1 MRLTQVPAANVEK
14 TAPETMTNAVLSPGP
29 PPNNEP
35 SNSGVSKMVR
45 LIRESYAVVEP
56 HSDEVAKFFY
66 GTLFSI
72 APHTREL
79 FAANMEVQRSRL
91 LRALVHFIQMVDKP
105 DELLPFLQQLGRDHR
120 KFGVIT
126 QHYEAVG
133 TALLAAIKRYA
144 GDAWTDQVERAWAE
158 AYTVM
163 ASAMTEAAA
172 ADDGPAWYTGQV
184 LHHER
189 LSWEL
194 AVIRVQTDHPV
205 PYLPGQYVSVE
216 VPQRPRMWRY
226 LSPAN
231 APSEDGVMEFHVRAV
246 DAGWVSRALVG
257 HAKPGDQWRIGS
269 PMGRLTVDRE
279 NSPDIL
285 MIAGGTGIT
294 PLRAIIDDLAQYG
307 ENPRVQLFYGGRTRE
322 DLYDLENLRRI
333 AMHNPWLT
341 ITAVLEN
348 DPDVDGVEH
357 GTIADVVSRYGAW
370 EDWDVL
376 VSGSPAMIRATVS
389 KMLVAGTALD
399 HIRYDP
405 FTLD

>member
-1 MRLTQVPAANVEK
+1 MTAANVEK

-45 LIRESYAVVEP
+45 LIRESFAVVEP

-72 APHTREL
+72 APQTREL

-91 LRALVHFIQMVDKP
+91 LRALVHVIQMVDKP

-120 KFGVIT
+120 KFGVVT

-189 LSWEL
+189 LSWDL

-216 VPQRPRMWRY
+216 VPQRPRLWRY

-231 APSEDGVMEFHVRAV
+231 APSDDGVMEFHVRSV
-246 DAGWVSRALVG
+246 EGGWVSRALVG
-257 HAKPGDQWRIGS
+257 HARPGDQWRIGS
-269 PMGRLTVDRE
+269 PMGRLTVERE

-285 MIAGGTGIT
+285 MIGGGTGIT
-294 PLRAIIDDLAQYG
+294 PLRAIVDDLAQYG
-307 ENPRVQLFYGGRTRE
+307 ENPRVHLFYGGRTRD
-322 DLYDLENLRRI
+322 DLYDLDNLRRI
-333 AMHNPWLT
+333 AMQNPWLT
-341 ITAVLEN
+341 VTGVLEN
-348 DPDVDGVEH
+348 DPNVDGVEH
-357 GTIADVVSRYGAW
+357 GTIADVVSRHGAW

-389 KMLVAGTALD
+389 KMLVAGTTLD

>member
-1 MRLTQVPAANVEK
+1 MPAANVEK

-56 HSDEVAKFFY
+56 HADEVAKFFY

-105 DELLPFLQQLGRDHR
+105 DELLPFLRQLGRDHR

-231 APSEDGVMEFHVRAV
+231 APSDDGVMEFHVRAV
-246 DAGWVSRALVG
+246 DSGWVSRELVG
-257 HAKPGDQWRIGS
+257 HAKSGDQWRIGS

-307 ENPRVQLFYGGRTRE
+307 ENPRVQLFYGGRTRD

-399 HIRYDP
+399 RIRYDP

>member
-1 MRLTQVPAANVEK
+1 MPAANVEK

-91 LRALVHFIQMVDKP
+91 LRALVHVIQMVDKP

-120 KFGVIT
+120 KFGVVT

-144 GDAWTDQVERAWAE
+144 GDSWTDQVERAWAE

-189 LSWEL
+189 LSWDL
-194 AVIRVQTDHPV
+194 AVVRVQTDHPV

-216 VPQRPRMWRY
+216 APQRPRMWRY

-231 APSEDGVMEFHVRAV
+231 APSDDGVMEFHVRSV
-246 DAGWVSRALVG
+246 EGGWVSRALVG
-257 HAKPGDQWRIGS
+257 HAQPGDQWRIGS

-279 NSPDIL
+279 NSPDVL
-285 MIAGGTGIT
+285 MIAGGTGVT

-307 ENPRVQLFYGGRTRE
+307 ENPRVQLFYGGRTRD

-399 HIRYDP
+399 RIRYDP